1 MSTIST
7 VNPTNATVETSMP
20 QSSTM
25 GKDEFLRLLITQ
37 LKNQDPLNPMDAAE
51 FTAQLAQFS
60 SLEQLY
66 NLNDQFDA
74 FNSSQLTMNN
84 MKSVDLI
91 GKEITTEGKGLVVD
105 GDSTHI
111 SYTLDEA
118 VKSGTIEIYNSDGKV
133 AATLDIGSQDA
144 GEHSVEWDCS
154 AMERGNYSF
163 EVAAQ
168 GSDGKNVSYTPRMQ
182 GIVTGV
188 IFKEDGVYLAVGDE
202 EIAAKDV
209 ASVQ

>member
-1 MSTIST
+1 MSTIGE
-7 VNPTNATVETSMP
+7 VNTTNPAVGASLTH
-20 QSSTM
+20 SSTM

-37 LKNQDPLNPMDAAE
+37 LKNQDPLNPMDGAE

-66 NLNDQFDA
+66 NLNDQVTA

-91 GKEITTEGKGLVVD
+91 GKEITTEGNGLVVD
-105 GDSTHI
+105 SDSAHI
-111 SYTLDEA
+111 SYILDEA
-118 VKSGTIEIYNSDGKV
+118 VTGGTIEIYNSDGNV
-133 AATLDIGSQDA
+133 VATLDVGSQDA
-144 GEHSVEWDCS
+144 GAHSVEWDCS

-168 GSDGKNVSYTPRMQ
+168 GSDGKNVTYAPRMQ
-182 GIVTGV
+182 GIVTSV

-202 EIAAKDV
+202 EIATKDV
-209 ASVQ
+209 SSVR